1 VPGTSVRALRTGGT
15 SPAVLNAA
23 NEVAVQMFLD
33 GEIPFSAIPSIIRDA
48 LNAHTPLH
56 AYTLA
61 DLERVDA
68 ETRLRARRIP
78 ATAFT

>member
-1 VPGTSVRALRTGGT
+1 
-15 SPAVLNAA
+15 
-23 NEVAVQMFLD
+23 MFLD

-56 AYTLA
+56 AFTLA

-78 ATAFT
+78 VTAFT